1 MSSLAISEDNPFQVL
16 IKESDDN
23 PTALQL
29 RYQNH
34 RVNRNEQQSTK
45 ILADSFPGWSLD
57 PILSRLDGPGKED
70 GYLDPRNCLVIWAR
84 PPPHI
89 RDLICFIQKELKEVS
104 PSIWLMPPQNLHTT
118 VLEVAHSL
126 TEKEIEHLVQ
136 TLEASKDVT
145 AAQIAEYPVAHKSR
159 LLKPMVSF
167 DASAMALSFVPA
179 AGENLQAGDSGDD
192 YSYHHLRRDVFQMV
206 RQAQLPVASR
216 YIVPSAHV
224 TIARFINNEDFLVQG
239 AEGVEL
245 DRARVKLLVE
255 KIEAINKKLESEF
268 WPRADGT
275 FPEGGEWIVGQQNLV
290 IRRGR
295 LWYGGGETVSTGSDN

>member
-1 MSSLAISEDNPFQVL
+1 MSPLALFEDNPFQVL
-16 IKESDDN
+16 IKETYDD
-23 PTALQL
+23 PTALQS
-29 RYQNH
+29 RYQDH
-34 RVNRNEQQSTK
+34 RVARNEQQGTK

-89 RDLICFIQKELKEVS
+89 RDLICFIQSELKEIS
-104 PSIWLMPPQNLHTT
+104 PSIWLMPPENLHTT

-126 TEKEIEHLVQ
+126 TEKEIEELVQ
-136 TLEASKDVT
+136 ILQASKGVT
-145 AAQIAEYPVAHKSR
+145 AAQIAEYPIAHKSR

-179 AGENLQAGDSGDD
+179 AGENSQDEDNDD

-206 RQAQLPVASR
+206 RQTQLPVASR

-224 TIARFINNEDFLVQG
+224 TIARFINNDDFFVQG
-239 AEGVEL
+239 TKGAEL
-245 DRARVKLLVE
+245 DRARVKLLVD
-255 KIEAINKKLESEF
+255 KIETINKKLESEF
-268 WPRADGT
+268 WPQANGT
-275 FPEGGEWIVGQQNLV
+275 IPKGGEWDVGQQNLV

-295 LWYGGGETVSTGSDN
+295 LWYGGGDTVNV

>member
-1 MSSLAISEDNPFQVL
+1 
-16 IKESDDN
+16 
-23 PTALQL
+23 
-29 RYQNH
+29 
-34 RVNRNEQQSTK
+34 
-45 ILADSFPGWSLD
+45 
-57 PILSRLDGPGKED
+57 
-70 GYLDPRNCLVIWAR
+70 
-84 PPPHI
+84 
-89 RDLICFIQKELKEVS
+89 
-104 PSIWLMPPQNLHTT
+104 MPPQNLHTT

-126 TEKEIEHLVQ
+126 TEKEIEEIVQ
-136 TLEASKDVT
+136 IFEASQDVT
-145 AAQIAEYPVAHKSR
+145 AAQIAEYPVTHKSR
-159 LLKPMVSF
+159 LLKPMISF

-179 AGENLQAGDSGDD
+179 AGENLQVGDKSDD

-245 DRARVKLLVE
+245 DHARVELLVD
-255 KIEAINKKLESEF
+255 KIETLNKRLENEF
-268 WPRADGT
+268 WPQVDGT

-295 LWYGGGETVSTGSDN
+295 LWYGGGETVSMGSDS

>member
-1 MSSLAISEDNPFQVL
+1 MSSLVISEDNPFQVL
-16 IKESDDN
+16 ITETNHDL
-23 PTALQL
+23 TALQL
-29 RYQNH
+29 RYQGH
-34 RVNRNEQQSTK
+34 RVTRNEQQGTK

-57 PILSRLDGPGKED
+57 PILSQLDGPGKED

-89 RDLICFIQKELKEVS
+89 RDLTCFIQSELKEVS

-126 TEKEIEHLVQ
+126 TEKEIENLVQ
-136 TLEASKDVT
+136 NLQASKDMT
-145 AAQIAEYPVAHKSR
+145 AAQIAEYPVTHKSR

-179 AGENLQAGDSGDD
+179 AGENLPAGDNGDD

-224 TIARFINNEDFLVQG
+224 TIARFINNEDFIVQG
-239 AEGVEL
+239 AEGAEL
-245 DRARVKLLVE
+245 DRARVKMLVE
-255 KIEAINKKLESEF
+255 KVEAINKKLEAEF
-268 WPRADGT
+268 WPQADGT
-275 FPEGGEWIVGQQNLV
+275 VPEGGEWIVGQQNLV

-295 LWYGGGETVSTGSDN
+295 LWYGGGENVSMGSKN

>member
-1 MSSLAISEDNPFQVL
+1 M
-16 IKESDDN
+16 K
-23 PTALQL
+23 TA
-29 RYQNH
+29 
-34 RVNRNEQQSTK
+34 
-45 ILADSFPGWSLD
+45 
-57 PILSRLDGPGKED
+57 
-70 GYLDPRNCLVIWAR
+70 
-84 PPPHI
+84 
-89 RDLICFIQKELKEVS
+89 
-104 PSIWLMPPQNLHTT
+104 IWLMPLPNLHTT

-126 TEKEIEHLVQ
+126 TEKEIDNLVQ

-179 AGENLQAGDSGDD
+179 AGENLQAGDNGDD

-224 TIARFINNEDFLVQG
+224 TIARFINNEDFLIQG
-239 AEGVEL
+239 AEGSEL

-255 KIEAINKKLESEF
+255 KIETINKKLESEF
-268 WPRADGT
+268 WPQVDGT
-275 FPEGGEWIVGQQNLV
+275 FPKGGEWIVGQQNLV

-295 LWYGGGETVSTGSDN
+295 LWYGGGETVSMGNDN

>member
-1 MSSLAISEDNPFQVL
+1 MSPLALFEDNPFQVL
-16 IKESDDN
+16 IKETNDD
-23 PTALQL
+23 PTALQS
-29 RYQNH
+29 RYQDH
-34 RVNRNEQQSTK
+34 RVARNEQQGTK

-89 RDLICFIQKELKEVS
+89 RDLICFIQSELKEIS
-104 PSIWLMPPQNLHTT
+104 PSIWLMPPENLHTT

-126 TEKEIEHLVQ
+126 TEKEIEELVQ
-136 TLEASKDVT
+136 ILQASKDVT
-145 AAQIAEYPVAHKSR
+145 AAQIAEYPIAHKSR

-179 AGENLQAGDSGDD
+179 AGENSQDEDNDD

-224 TIARFINNEDFLVQG
+224 TIARFINNDDFLVQG
-239 AEGVEL
+239 TKGAEL
-245 DRARVKLLVE
+245 DRARVKLLVD
-255 KIEAINKKLESEF
+255 KIETINKKLESEF
-268 WPRADGT
+268 WPQANGT
-275 FPEGGEWIVGQQNLV
+275 IPKGGEWDVGQQNLV

-295 LWYGGGETVSTGSDN
+295 LWYGGGDTVNV